1 MSKTGKEEGCHT
13 FSCIGTEEMNSQE
26 YSGTGLGQ
34 NVLHVPEI
42 GARPVQVGV
51 QTGLKRKFK
60 TSSNKKEM

>member
-1 MSKTGKEEGCHT
+1 
-13 FSCIGTEEMNSQE
+13 MNSQE

-34 NVLHVPEI
+34 NIVLHVPEI
-42 GARPVQVGV
+42 AARPVQVGV